1 MFTGFISNI
10 NTVVAVI
17 SILVGL
23 TTVLYNVIKIY
34 KEIKSKDNGQS

>member
-23 TTVLYNVIKIY
+23 TTVLYNLIKIY
-34 KEIKSKDNGQS
+34 KEVKNNDNGKS